1 MNGEE
6 MSPQWQ
12 QSSQQASQAIAR
24 WRASHPQASL
34 AEIEVAVDEQMNR
47 LRARMIE
54 EVAQASPLEQDS
66 GGQQVRKCPQCAER
80 MQARGKHQ
88 RRLQTQGGQ
97 QVCLTRQYL
106 SCPACGYSFFPPRRA
121 ISPAADGPL
130 TSCASESGPSM
141 RLDAL

>member
-1 MNGEE
+1 MNAEE
-6 MSPQWQ
+6 MSQQWQ
-12 QSSQQASQAIAR
+12 QSSQHASQAIAQ
-24 WRASHPQASL
+24 WRAAHPEATL

-54 EVAQASPLEQDS
+54 EVAQASPLEPA
-66 GGQQVRKCPQCAER
+66 GGRQPARTCPHCGER

-106 SCPACGYSFFPPRRA
+106 SCAGCGYSFFPPR
-121 ISPAADGPL
+121 
-130 TSCASESGPSM
+130 
-141 RLDAL
+141 